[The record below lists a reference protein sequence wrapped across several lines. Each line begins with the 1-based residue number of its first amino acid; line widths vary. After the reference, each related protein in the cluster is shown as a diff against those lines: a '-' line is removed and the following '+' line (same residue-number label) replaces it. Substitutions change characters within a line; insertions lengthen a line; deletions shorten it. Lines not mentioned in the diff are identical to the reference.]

1 MSTTIS
7 TWNHYT
13 YIDAIPEDTLGI
25 NVCTL
30 DFQIRLRNTIGELPS
45 DRAFHELIRNPKL
58 IKEDFI
64 IKREEVL
71 PFLHS
76 LEEATG
82 GKGTFRHLVV
92 DSPYIRDGGRWLL
105 KFLNLY
111 LSPLNNGF
119 IVCNRIS
126 RAIRWREIIPN
137 IRTEELHWQNTK
149 QE

>member
-25 NVCTL
+25 NVCTM
-30 DFQIRLRNTIGELPS
+30 DFHIKLRNTLGELPA
-45 DRAFHELIRNPKL
+45 DRAFYELIRNPKL
-58 IKEDFI
+58 IKNEFI
-64 IKREEVL
+64 IKREEIL

-82 GKGTFRHLVV
+82 GKGTFRHLTVNSKV
-92 DSPYIRDGGRWLL
+92 IRSDKWEL
-105 KFLNLY
+105 KVLNLY
-111 LSPLNNGF
+111 ISPLNNGF
-119 IVCNRIS
+119 IVCNRNS
-126 RAIRWREIIPN
+126 RAIKWKEIIPN
-137 IRTEELHWQNTK
+137 IVQEELHWQNTK